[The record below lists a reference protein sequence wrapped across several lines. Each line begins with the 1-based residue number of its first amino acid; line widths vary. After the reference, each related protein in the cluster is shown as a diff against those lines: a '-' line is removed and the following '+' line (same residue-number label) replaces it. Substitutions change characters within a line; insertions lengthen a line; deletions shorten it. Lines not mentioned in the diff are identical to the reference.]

1 MFFHELAC
9 FSNSFINSVSS
20 GYRTSS
26 SAFFIENGTAVLL
39 ISWDVNPKWIN
50 SLNSESDNS
59 LNFSLMKYSTALTSW
74 FVIDSISLI
83 LIASS
88 EEKLEYIF
96 LRVSNFSEGKWFN
109 CVIELL
115 QSAIKYSIS
124 TWIRN
129 LINDDSEKYLKDN
142 PKVYDFFYNLLEKK
156 KNEDFLSA
164 YKIFVNSDN
173 YSLNFNNFKMPT
185 LIMTGENEVGSTPQ
199 MSEKISKEIKGS
211 ILYIIKNAKHGA
223 TIEQSD
229 DVNKK
234 LNKFL
239 FS

>member
-1 MFFHELAC
+1 MPILVGDAACPWVLANIEMFFHELAC

-20 GYRTSS
+20 GYSTSS

-59 LNFSLMKYSTALTSW
+59 SNFSLMKYSTALTSW

-96 LRVSNFSEGKWFN
+96 LSVSNFFEVKWFN

-115 QSAIKYSIS
+115 QSAMKYSIS

-129 LINDDSEKYLKDN
+129 LINDDSEKYCCSSCVFELYL
-142 PKVYDFFYNLLEKK
+142 P
-156 KNEDFLSA
+156 S
-164 YKIFVNSDN
+164 IG
-173 YSLNFNNFKMPT
+173 
-185 LIMTGENEVGSTPQ
+185 LIASSGENFIFFLQ
-199 MSEKISKEIKGS
+199 N
-211 ILYIIKNAKHGA
+211 Y
-223 TIEQSD
+223 
-229 DVNKK
+229 VNKT
-234 LNKFL
+234 
-239 FS
+239 